1 MKSKIKKAKDKLTA
15 PFILTLLSTTN
26 AGFDG
31 VNVTANG
38 TIAANAVTANG
49 DSGILTTPSLTT
61 AADTWEAAIT
71 WTNSKIVAT
80 SIIVLTVNGVQG
92 TIGTNGCPHA
102 VITAKGTGSCTLRVG
117 NIGANALSAGA
128 VTIAYLVINTVA

>member
-1 MKSKIKKAKDKLTA
+1 MKSKTKKAKATLSA
-15 PFILTLLSTTN
+15 PFILTLLSTSN

-49 DSGILTTPSLTT
+49 DAGILTTPSLTT

-71 WTNSKIVAT
+71 FTNSKIAAT
-80 SIIVLTVNGVQG
+80 SDILLTINSMQG

-102 VITAKGTGSCTLRVG
+102 IITAKGAGSCTLRVG

-128 VTIAYLVINTVA
+128 VTIGYRVITPVA